1 MSSQGRNRGG
11 RAGGR
16 RGSPSRGRGGGSHRG
31 PAPNSDDR
39 RQGSRSVKRGL
50 GGDHIE
56 GRQAVRELLLAGRRK
71 VREVVMSAELEP
83 APILDDIVELAAS
96 RRIPVNEVGR
106 SKFDALTLTD
116 ASQGVLARAA
126 PLVETEL
133 TELIS
138 PPNGATP
145 LLVVVDGVTDPGN
158 LGALLRSV
166 EGAGATGVILP
177 RHRAVHISPTATKTA
192 AGAIEY
198 LPMTLVGGLPAAL
211 AELAAA
217 HVWIVG
223 LDGDAEESIHDLRV
237 ADEPVALVLGSEG
250 AGLSRLVRQ
259 RCDVIASI
267 PMRGRL
273 NSLNVG
279 AAGAIACFELARLR
293 HGSPS

>member
-1 MSSQGRNRGG
+1 
-11 RAGGR
+11 
-16 RGSPSRGRGGGSHRG
+16 
-31 PAPNSDDR
+31 
-39 RQGSRSVKRGL
+39 
-50 GGDHIE
+50 
-56 GRQAVRELLLAGRRK
+56 
-71 VREVVMSAELEP
+71 MSAELEP